1 MTTKEIEEY
10 SELIALPI
18 QAVSPPGAE
27 RFSALTVLPETTT
40 KEIEEYSG
48 LIALPIQAVPL
59 QEAERF
65 SALIVLPETIIK
77 EGEEYSGLIA
87 LPVQVVALTAQAVA
101 LLHRLIAPMEEALET
116 VLVDA
121 NIIYQKQIESLS

>member
-1 MTTKEIEEY
+1 MGSLHGAERFSALIVLPETTTKEVEEY

-18 QAVSPPGAE
+18 QAVPPHEVE
-27 RFSALTVLPETTT
+27 RS
-40 KEIEEYSG
+40 
-48 LIALPIQAVPL
+48 
-59 QEAERF
+59 

-87 LPVQVVALTAQAVA
+87 LPVQVVALTAQVAA
-101 LLHRLIAPMEEALET
+101 LLHHLIAPMEEALGIAP
-116 VLVDA
+116 VDA